1 MKIVFRMLWLPSRS
15 ILISRQYISL
25 PFIPSPPLRWH
36 LDHKFRF
43 VRFSNEWFYLLKAEI
58 TQFSETDNVEGEH
71 IGTILGAV
79 VHHKEDYLYTGI
91 VIDYFFDKE
100 GNLDRVI
107 LKEAS
112 RRLLC
117 DDKTTPSGL
126 ASNPYYP
133 IDGNYV
139 VLRYSEMSTIGLR
152 YLTIVNASPTA
163 GPSLNP
169 KPLVTRARQYLADKI
184 APKD

>member
-1 MKIVFRMLWLPSRS
+1 
-15 ILISRQYISL
+15 
-25 PFIPSPPLRWH
+25 
-36 LDHKFRF
+36 
-43 VRFSNEWFYLLKAEI
+43 LLKAEI

-117 DDKTTPSGL
+117 DDKTTPP
-126 ASNPYYP
+126 A
-133 IDGNYV
+133 
-139 VLRYSEMSTIGLR
+139 LRRIRTTL
-152 YLTIVNASPTA
+152 
-163 GPSLNP
+163 
-169 KPLVTRARQYLADKI
+169 
-184 APKD
+184 